1 MTAITNGAP
10 PMRDNPVFDALHH
23 DMSLFRVTY
32 DGPALTTSEMDARE
46 LAPALLAIADLLEAS
61 TQTLFDGAAK
71 PQINVRG
78 SFQTGSFNIDFVL
91 ATNLAAQLK
100 SLFASDGAAAVANG
114 LAILGALGFAA
125 GKGATGLVQLIQ
137 WMRGRA
143 IKRVEVQDDRALVIL
158 EEDEDTLEIEL
169 AVLRLLRSIAV
180 REALDRAL
188 APLDRSGV
196 EVFAVSESDGEPV
209 VYIKGEERA
218 WFRAPPA
225 GDELLLDET
234 RRMAFSIVSLAF
246 KEDNKWRLYD
256 GAATIHATIA
266 DATFLSRVDQNLI
279 RFAKGDVLICNVRV
293 QQWQASTGART
304 EYTVAEVL
312 EHRPAAR
319 QISLPGL

>member
-1 MTAITNGAP
+1 
-10 PMRDNPVFDALHH
+10 
-23 DMSLFRVTY
+23 MSLFRVTY
-32 DGPALTTSEMDARE
+32 DGPALATSEMDARE
-46 LAPALLAIADLLEAS
+46 LAPALLAVADLLEAS

-91 ATNLAAQLK
+91 ATNLTAQLK
-100 SLFASDGAAAVANG
+100 ALFASDGATAVANG
-114 LAILGALGFAA
+114 LAILSALGFAA
-125 GKGATGLVQLIQ
+125 KQGAIGLVQLIQ
-137 WMRGRA
+137 WIRGRA
-143 IKRVEVQDDRALVIL
+143 IKRVEVHDDRALVIL
-158 EEDEDTLEIEL
+158 EEDEDSLEIEL

-196 EVFAVSESDGEPV
+196 DIFAVGKSDGEPV
-209 VYIKGEERA
+209 VCINGEQRA
-218 WFRAPPA
+218 WFRTPPA
-225 GDELLLDET
+225 SDELLLDET

-246 KEDNKWRLYD
+246 TEDNKWRLYD

-266 DATFLSRVDQNLI
+266 DSAFLSRVDQNLI
-279 RFAKGDVLICNVRV
+279 RFAKGDILLCNVRV

-304 EYTVAEVL
+304 EYTVVEVL

>member
-1 MTAITNGAP
+1 MATTNGIP
-10 PMRDNPVFDALHH
+10 PARGTPLLNDPPQ

-32 DGPALTTSEMDARE
+32 DGPALASSEMQARE
-46 LAPALLAIADLLEAS
+46 LAPALLAVADLLEAS
-61 TQTLFDGAAK
+61 TRTLFDEAAK

-91 ATNLAAQLK
+91 ATSLLTQIK
-100 SLFASDGAAAVANG
+100 SVFASDGATATANG
-114 LAILGALGFAA
+114 LAILGALGFVAK
-125 GKGATGLVQLIQ
+125 KGATGLVQLIQ

-143 IKRVEVQDDRALVIL
+143 IKHVEMHDDRALVIL
-158 EEDEDTLEIEL
+158 EENEDALEIEL

-180 REALDRAL
+180 REALDRVL
-188 APLDRSGV
+188 VPLDRPGV
-196 EVFAVSESDGEPV
+196 DVFAVGDSDTEPFARISGEQR
-209 VYIKGEERA
+209 G
-218 WFRAPPA
+218 WFRAPVA
-225 GDELLLDET
+225 GDELLLDDT

-266 DATFLSRVDQNLI
+266 DSAFLSRVDQNLI

-293 QQWQASTGART
+293 QQWQAPTGART
-304 EYTVAEVL
+304 EYTVVEVL

-319 QISLPGL
+319 QIALPGV